1 MITLTIAL
9 KIIITSILGYI
20 TLNSFFKYHFSINR
34 ITLLYV
40 IILLG
45 VMIFFIDTEN
55 LVAFL
60 ITTGIGLVLY
70 VVTYL
75 IFYKKRIFGYFLFN
89 TFKKDYNLVKDDII
103 KIAEELEINK
113 DNICYNETRPFLFVI
128 RNELPKKARSL
139 TKKLDKI
146 YCNVKKTFT
155 MYNYWLIVVFFVLI
169 TILWRF

>member
-1 MITLTIAL
+1 MITLTLAL

-34 ITLLYV
+34 ITLLFV
-40 IILLG
+40 FVLLG

-55 LVAFL
+55 LVSYL
-60 ITTGIGLVLY
+60 ITTGIGIVLY
-70 VVTYL
+70 IITYI
-75 IFYKKRIFGYFLFN
+75 IFYIKRIFGYFLFN
-89 TFKKDYNLVKDDII
+89 TFKKDYNLIKGDII
-103 KIAEELEINK
+103 KISEELEINK

-128 RNELPKKARSL
+128 RNEHPKKVRSL
-139 TKKLDKI
+139 IKQLDKI

-155 MYNYWLIVVFFVLI
+155 MYNYWLIVVFLVLI